1 MLPIENLLPHPLN
14 PRKDLG
20 DLTELAD
27 SIRAQGVLQN
37 LTVVPEPLE
46 GPDKYRILIGH
57 RRHAAAK
64 LAGLTEL
71 PCSDCLDENEERC
84 GHAVR
89 SEPCPVL
96 GKVPRQR

>member
-1 MLPIENLLPHPLN
+1 MADIVMLPIENLLPHPLN

-46 GPDKYRILIGH
+46 GPDKYRSSSAIDVTQ
-57 RRHAAAK
+57 RRSWQ
-64 LAGLTEL
+64 G
-71 PCSDCLDENEERC
+71 
-84 GHAVR
+84 
-89 SEPCPVL
+89 
-96 GKVPRQR
+96 

>member
-1 MLPIENLLPHPLN
+1 MADIVMLPIENLLPHPLN
-14 PRKDLG
+14 PRKGLG

-27 SIRAQGVLQN
+27 SIRTQGVLQN

-46 GPDKYRILIGH
+46 GQDKYRILIGH

-71 PCSDCLDENEERC
+71 PCS
-84 GHAVR
+84 VVWIKR
-89 SEPCPVL
+89 SRSRPC
-96 GKVPRQR
+96 